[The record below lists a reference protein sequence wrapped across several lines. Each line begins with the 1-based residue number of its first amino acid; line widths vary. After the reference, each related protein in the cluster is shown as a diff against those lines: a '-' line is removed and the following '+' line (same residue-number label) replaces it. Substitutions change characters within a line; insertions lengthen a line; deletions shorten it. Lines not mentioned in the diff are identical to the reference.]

1 MEKSMTDYKW
11 EFIYDNSDTLDGY
24 DESMTNGTYIDDEYR
39 DDVDDNVWQ
48 NYYEEIGEIIE

>member
-1 MEKSMTDYKW
+1 MTDYKW
-11 EFIYDNSDTLDGY
+11 EFIYDNTDTLDGY

>member
-11 EFIYDNSDTLDGY
+11 EFIYDNTDTLDDY